1 MLLIAQ
7 YTYYNSL
14 NIIREI
20 QELYSGTLPGVRVQ
34 TECRCQASHP
44 RIKPQLEH
52 YCIAN
57 GVDDADNDAVL
68 RLNSE
73 AHNLEFV
80 NDGDSNTYWIS
91 QFQNNIE
98 LTIDLQDDF
107 QVILKWGP
115 PGHIYRYWWS

>member
-1 MLLIAQ
+1 M
-7 YTYYNSL
+7 YS
-14 NIIREI
+14 REI
-20 QELYSGTLPGVRVQ
+20 QELYSGTLPRVRVQ

-44 RIKPQLEH
+44 RVKPLMEH

-57 GVDDADNDAVL
+57 GVDDADNDAML

-107 QVILKWGP
+107 QVNVCMKKKWAYTWTGSTKSKWK
-115 PGHIYRYWWS
+115 IVI